1 MVFKHLVAEDLV
13 ELLDELIEVCSLE
26 QLQGRPVHLDDAD
39 AARAVPDAIAIGEQV
54 LPKVGDALSPPVLE
68 ERLDS
73 RKVFQPQRDR
83 REVEHLRV
91 VAEFAPQPVYGVL
104 IDLKGLAWGI
114 RRSCWVRAGRRMA
127 AFG

>member
-1 MVFKHLVAEDLV
+1 
-13 ELLDELIEVCSLE
+13 
-26 QLQGRPVHLDDAD
+26 
-39 AARAVPDAIAIGEQV
+39 DAIAIGEQV

-91 VAEFAPQPVYGVL
+91 VAEFASQPIYGVL
-104 IDLKGLAWGI
+104 IDLKGSCLGHPAILLGARGAQNGRVRLRIRPLRYLRGRAACTEERPPGLRAWPPG
-114 RRSCWVRAGRRMA
+114 A
-127 AFG
+127 